1 MISVCRLSE
10 IFFKVR
16 QLSNIKLV
24 YFHDS
29 HISSQIWERKPLVSL
44 AKPGIISGMFDHSSL
59 DSLLDPAYPEDD
71 LARQSGTEGGV
82 SLTNL
87 SHDSGLTTSDSQLY
101 AFDGVE
107 NNSFSSSD
115 DLRKLSAASS
125 GRFIYLLF
133 AEFFIDF
140 LVR

>member
-1 MISVCRLSE
+1 
-10 IFFKVR
+10 
-16 QLSNIKLV
+16 
-24 YFHDS
+24 
-29 HISSQIWERKPLVSL
+29 
-44 AKPGIISGMFDHSSL
+44 MFDHSSL

-133 AEFFIDF
+133 ACITRFLCPFASIHRFFWRAEI
-140 LVR
+140 VNNRCQYANRK

>member
-1 MISVCRLSE
+1 MYVYMSFEFHRCPSIFELRLFVKFGHPES
-10 IFFKVR
+10 ITCHSKYLDLF
-16 QLSNIKLV
+16 QQ
-24 YFHDS
+24 H
-29 HISSQIWERKPLVSL
+29 
-44 AKPGIISGMFDHSSL
+44 PGG
-59 DSLLDPAYPEDD
+59 
-71 LARQSGTEGGV
+71 EGA

-125 GRFIYLLF
+125 GIG
-133 AEFFIDF
+133 IS
-140 LVR
+140 

>member
-1 MISVCRLSE
+1 MAEHTVKPFIIKSQLFNARIS
-10 IFFKVR
+10 
-16 QLSNIKLV
+16 
-24 YFHDS
+24 
-29 HISSQIWERKPLVSL
+29 
-44 AKPGIISGMFDHSSL
+44 
-59 DSLLDPAYPEDD
+59 D
-71 LARQSGTEGGV
+71 LIEQQEGA

-125 GRFIYLLF
+125 GRLI
-133 AEFFIDF
+133 
-140 LVR
+140 